1 MPAQLQAGDLNRRI
15 TLQRA
20 TVTTSTPYNEPV
32 EVWGDLGT
40 VAARRV
46 DASAGEGYRAAEVG
60 AQISTRFTVRY
71 SSLTRT
77 LTPKDRISFD
87 DNNGNGVRL
96 YNITGTRE
104 PIGTTRQWIEIDA
117 VASADK

>member
-1 MPAQLQAGDLNRRI
+1 MPAQLQAGDLDRRI

-32 EVWGDLGT
+32 EVWGDIGT
-40 VAARRV
+40 ISAQRA
-46 DASAGEGYRAAEVG
+46 DASAAEGYRAAEVG

-71 SSLTRT
+71 WSLTRG
-77 LTPKDRISFD
+77 LTPKDRISFE
-87 DNNGNGVRL
+87 GKL
-96 YNITGTRE
+96 YNITATRE
-104 PIGTTRQWIEIDA
+104 RVGTTRQWIEIDA